1 MPLIPALGR
10 QRIRSKDKE
19 VAQESMGVTLAMTH
33 YIGDM
38 ETEEATSCSHKG
50 APVEQKETPT
60 HPQNFQS
67 KIYPV
72 YK

>member
-1 MPLIPALGR
+1 MPLIPALGK

-38 ETEEATSCSHKG
+38 EPEEATSCIQIRT
-50 APVEQKETPT
+50 PVKR
-60 HPQNFQS
+60 
-67 KIYPV
+67 
-72 YK
+72 

>member
-19 VAQESMGVTLAMTH
+19 VAQESMGVTLAMTY

-38 ETEEATSCSHKG
+38 EPEEATSCIQIRT
-50 APVEQKETPT
+50 PVKR
-60 HPQNFQS
+60 
-67 KIYPV
+67 
-72 YK
+72 